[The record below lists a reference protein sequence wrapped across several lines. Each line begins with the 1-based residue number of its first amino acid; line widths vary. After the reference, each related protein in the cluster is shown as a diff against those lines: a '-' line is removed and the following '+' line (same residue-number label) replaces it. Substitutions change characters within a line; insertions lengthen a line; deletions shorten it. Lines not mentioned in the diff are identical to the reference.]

1 MIALITLFL
10 VGIGMAFF
18 ATQNLGTTA
27 ITIAGYSYADIPV
40 YVVVLGS
47 MLIGIVVS
55 WILYL
60 TNAVS
65 SLVTL
70 RGKNSEIK
78 GALQTVDELKKEN
91 DTLRMENAKLQSRK
105 ESMLRDGQ
113 TTEPISSKIKHSLG
127 INN

>member
-1 MIALITLFL
+1 
-10 VGIGMAFF
+10 MAFF

-27 ITIAGYSYADIPV
+27 IMIVGYSYTDIPI

-70 RGKNSEIK
+70 RGKNTEIK
-78 GALQTVDELKKEN
+78 GALQTVDELKREN
-91 DTLRMENAKLQSRK
+91 DNLRTENAKLQSKK
-105 ESMLRDGQ
+105 EPLIRDEQ
-113 TTEPISSKIKHSLG
+113 SNEPMSSRIKHSLG